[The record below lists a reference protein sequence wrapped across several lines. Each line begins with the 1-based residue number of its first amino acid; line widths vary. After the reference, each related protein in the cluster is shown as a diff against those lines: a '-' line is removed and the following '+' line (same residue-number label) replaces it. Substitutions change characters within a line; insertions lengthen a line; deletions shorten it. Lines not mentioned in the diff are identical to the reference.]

1 MDSEAHVHRRGNYNA
16 NVYPDDVI
24 TVDHWPQLHEPVL
37 VVALQGWVDAGM
49 AGAGAIDVLRDQLV
63 GADPFAE
70 IDLTDVMDLQ
80 QTRPTARWGDDGN
93 REIDWPMITMV
104 SGQLGRDVVIV
115 GGPEPSL
122 AWPAVANSIVDAA
135 RHLGVKRSFTVAGM
149 PALVSHRRP
158 VPVLATATHRSLA
171 QELAPLRLA
180 YLGPTGIQTVV
191 QRALGDA
198 ELPCAGLW
206 AQVPQYV
213 SGSPSPPAVRALIRR
228 LAEIARLDVDLRA
241 LDARCSAY
249 AERVDAGLD
258 ARPDVRE
265 VVDRIDAQ
273 QHSSADD
280 LVSEIEVFLRS
291 QDDDLGS

>member
-1 MDSEAHVHRRGNYNA
+1 
-16 NVYPDDVI
+16 VI
-24 TVDHWPQLHEPVL
+24 AVDHWPDLREPVL

-49 AGAGAIDVLRDQLV
+49 AGAGAVDVLREQLAD
-63 GADPFAE
+63 ADPFAD

-93 REIDWPMITMV
+93 REIDWPAITLIA
-104 SGQLGRDVVIV
+104 GHLGRDVVV
-115 GGPEPSL
+115 VSGPEPSL
-122 AWPAVANSIVDAA
+122 AWSAVSADIVATAKRLD
-135 RHLGVKRSFTVAGM
+135 VKRAFTVAGM

-180 YLGPTGIQTVV
+180 YLGPTGMQTIV

-213 SGSPSPPAVRALIRR
+213 SGSPSPPAIRALVRR
-228 LAEIARLDVDLRA
+228 LAELARLDIDLRS
-241 LDARCSAY
+241 LDARCASY
-249 AERVDAGLD
+249 IDRVDAGLES
-258 ARPDVRE
+258 RPDVRE
-265 VVDRIDAQ
+265 VVDRIGAQ
-273 QHSSADD
+273 QTSSTDD

-291 QDDDLGS
+291 QDDDPRG